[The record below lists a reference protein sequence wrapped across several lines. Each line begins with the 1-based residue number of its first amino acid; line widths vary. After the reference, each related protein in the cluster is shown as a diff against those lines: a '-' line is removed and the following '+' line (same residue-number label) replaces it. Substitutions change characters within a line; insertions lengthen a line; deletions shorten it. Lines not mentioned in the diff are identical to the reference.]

1 MLYYITLQLDS
12 AYYEYKKAIELMNKP
27 EKEDFTFNSV
37 KVLLE
42 PFMKNKLSSISE
54 NLLKQIIYTFW
65 KERDPLNLTHYN
77 ERLLEH
83 YTRVAYSNLRFSVPK
98 LNVTGWKTDRGTVI
112 IRYGIPQDVI
122 RIRPAVLIRLHLK

>member
-1 MLYYITLQLDS
+1 MKILVNPGKGIPYLKKLIRLYPENKDAHLYLGLLYYRTLQLDS
-12 AYYEYKKAIELMNKP
+12 AYYEYKKAIGLMDTQ

-42 PFMKNKLSSISE
+42 PLLKNKINNISR
-54 NLLKQIIYTFW
+54 NSLRQIIYMFW
-65 KERDPLNLTHYN
+65 KERDPLNLTSYN

-98 LNVTGWKTDRGTVI
+98 LI
-112 IRYGIPQDVI
+112 
-122 RIRPAVLIRLHLK
+122 